1 MTRLHRALS
10 RLAQDL
16 TALGYRWA
24 LIGGLAVSARA
35 EPRTTRDV
43 DVAVATEGDAEA
55 EQVVAALLRR
65 GYRVFA
71 QLEHTDAG
79 RLGAIRLLSPTEPAG
94 GLVVDV
100 MFASSGIEP
109 EVVAEAEVLRL
120 MPGLRVPVARTGHL
134 IALKVLAHQPEEPDR
149 RPHDIPDARALIAV
163 GNDAELARARHG
175 LELITSRGFHRG
187 RDLGS
192 ALDKLIA
199 RRKEPLE

>member
-43 DVAVATEGDAEA
+43 DVAVTTDGDAEA
-55 EQVVAALLRR
+55 EEVVAALLRR

-79 RLGAIRLLSPTEPAG
+79 RLGAVRLLSPAEPAG

-109 EVVAEAEVLRL
+109 EVVQEAEVLRL

-134 IALKVLAHQPEEPDR
+134 IALKVLAYQPEHPER
-149 RPHDIPDARALIAV
+149 RPQDIPDARALIAV

-187 RDLGS
+187 RDLER
-192 ALDKLIA
+192 ALDELIA
-199 RRKEPLE
+199 RREEPLE